1 MLRLKEMK
9 SSNKPWLNKA
19 ILKLINQK
27 KKKKSYLQEINRA
40 KNLHFKELYHL
51 EFKRY
56 QV

>member
-27 KKKKSYLQEINRA
+27 KKKKKMLFTGN
-40 KNLHFKELYHL
+40 
-51 EFKRY
+51 
-56 QV
+56 